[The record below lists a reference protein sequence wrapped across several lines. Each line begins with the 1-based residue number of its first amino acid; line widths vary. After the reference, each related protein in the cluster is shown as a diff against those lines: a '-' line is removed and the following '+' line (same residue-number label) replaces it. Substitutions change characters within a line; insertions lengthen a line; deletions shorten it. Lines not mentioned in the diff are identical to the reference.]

1 MTGDMMLVEFQRIIE
16 RALALH
22 APIMACYI
30 RTEKLKFLLHEK
42 WLREETKKQA
52 FLSLNRQNMYKIYI
66 DIFKKLQEKDTF
78 IERVITQ
85 LAEKLLDNKFVSG
98 QDNREHAMVE
108 VAIQTDNSEQVR
120 DFQKISIKDV
130 NENLVIGSS
139 IIGKLEQ
146 DTTIPAD
153 IGVHAYRG
161 STTNE
166 KLRVLKDY
174 EAKKLKTLVLQD
186 GTNNVLKHTSK
197 SAEVNFEE
205 FKQLVN
211 LCVEKFTPETFVL
224 CEIPPLKD
232 LEHNT
237 QKNNIIDKFKSLLHD
252 YCDNVDRFKNLPL
265 NDYVKSAAIKTGDSA
280 SYNYLFYDNVHF
292 NYQHGVPLLK
302 NWLLYHLLL
311 SSNGRIAQSYWA
323 PQSGATDSTQ
333 ARQPLKLVRAQFT
346 IQNRYQPF
354 QRAVKY
360 SHNSPYNNQLPYR
373 ANSYAYKFNGSNSGY
388 GF

>member
-1 MTGDMMLVEFQRIIE
+1 
-16 RALALH
+16 
-22 APIMACYI
+22 
-30 RTEKLKFLLHEK
+30 
-42 WLREETKKQA
+42 
-52 FLSLNRQNMYKIYI
+52 
-66 DIFKKLQEKDTF
+66 
-78 IERVITQ
+78 
-85 LAEKLLDNKFVSG
+85 
-98 QDNREHAMVE
+98 MVE
-108 VAIQTDNSEQVR
+108 VTIQTDNSEQVR
-120 DFQKISIKDV
+120 DFQKISIKNV
-130 NENLVIGSS
+130 NENLIIGSS

-161 STTNE
+161 STTNG

-237 QKNNIIDKFKSLLHD
+237 QKNNIIDKFNSLLHD
-252 YCDNVDRFKNLPL
+252 NYDNVDRFKILPL
-265 NDYVKSAAIKTGDSA
+265 NDYVKSAAKKTGDST

-302 NWLLYHLLL
+302 NWLLSHLLL
-311 SSNGRIAQSYWA
+311 SSNDRIAQS
-323 PQSGATDSTQ
+323 
-333 ARQPLKLVRAQFT
+333 R
-346 IQNRYQPF
+346 
-354 QRAVKY
+354 
-360 SHNSPYNNQLPYR
+360 SH
-373 ANSYAYKFNGSNSGY
+373 
-388 GF
+388 